1 MDSNPASMT
10 APVGTSHEHPVSRDN
25 ANASAGQILS
35 VRGLTKHFPITGGLL
50 GRPQAWAQAVDGID
64 FSVAAGETLS
74 IVGESGCGK
83 STTARLLMHLIV
95 PDAGQV
101 VFHGKAIGDRDG
113 ISVRDARR
121 KMQMVFQD
129 SHASLNPRLT
139 IEDSIAFGQRA
150 AGVATAKAKTQARE
164 ALRLVGLTPSMFA
177 QRYPHELSGGQ
188 RQRVNIARALA
199 LDPKVL
205 ILDESVSALDKSLE
219 AQILNLLE
227 DLKARL
233 NLTYIFI
240 SHDLNVVQYISD
252 RILVMYLGK
261 IVEIGPVDQIYNQPS
276 HPYTQALLAS
286 RLTHNPRDR
295 RSTPP
300 LVGDPPNPIS
310 PPNGCRF
317 RTRCPLAKRICA
329 ERAPPLAPVSTL
341 AGHIVACHAR
351 HPASQYEAS
360 AA

>member
-1 MDSNPASMT
+1 MAEELASTT
-10 APVGTSHEHPVSRDN
+10 ASSGGSSWRGSPRDASGTATEP
-25 ANASAGQILS
+25 ILA
-35 VRGLTKHFPITGGLL
+35 VRGLRKHFPITGGLF
-50 GRPQAWAQAVDGID
+50 GRAQAWVQAVDGLD

-83 STTARLLMHLIV
+83 STTARLLMHLNV

-101 VFHGKAIGDRDG
+101 VLEGRAIGERDG

-139 IEDSIAFGQRA
+139 IQDSVAFGQRA
-150 AGVATAKAKTQARE
+150 AGVAAAKATAQARE
-164 ALRLVGLTPSMFA
+164 ALSMVGLTPSQFA

-199 LDPKVL
+199 LDPRVL

-252 RILVMYLGK
+252 RVVVMYLGK
-261 IVEIGPVDQIYNQPS
+261 IVEIGPVDRIYSRPS
-276 HPYTQALLAS
+276 HPYTEALLAS
-286 RLTHNPRDR
+286 RPTHDPRHR
-295 RSTPP
+295 RKTPP
-300 LVGDPPNPIS
+300 LAGDPPNPIS
-310 PPNGCRF
+310 PPSGCRF
-317 RTRCPLAKRICA
+317 RTRCPIARQICA
-329 ERAPPLAPVSTL
+329 ERAPPLAPVPAVTD
-341 AGHIVACHAR
+341 HVVACNAR
-351 HPASQYEAS
+351 HSPADYEAS

>member
-1 MDSNPASMT
+1 MPLHSDMATAHGRDLPRPAS
-10 APVGTSHEHPVSRDN
+10 ED
-25 ANASAGQILS
+25 AGRAGRPIIA
-35 VRGLTKHFPITGGLL
+35 VRALRKHFPIAGGLL
-50 GRPQAWAQAVDGID
+50 GRPQAWVQAVDGID
-64 FSVAAGETLS
+64 FAVAPGETLS

-95 PDAGQV
+95 PDSGQV
-101 VFHGKAIGDRDG
+101 EFEGEVIGERQG
-113 ISVRDARR
+113 ISVRDVRR
-121 KMQMVFQD
+121 RMQMVFQD

-150 AGVATAKAKTQARE
+150 AGVADAAAKAQARRS
-164 ALRLVGLTPSMFA
+164 LDMVGLTPSMFA

-199 LDPKVL
+199 LEPRLL

-227 DLKARL
+227 DLKTSL

-240 SHDLNVVQYISD
+240 SHDLSVVQYISD
-252 RILVMYLGK
+252 RVLVMYLGK
-261 IVEIGPVDQIYNQPS
+261 IVEIAPVADIYGAPS

-286 RLTHNPRDR
+286 RPTQNPRLR
-295 RSTPP
+295 RSAPP
-300 LVGDPPNPIS
+300 LTGDPPNPIS
-310 PPNGCRF
+310 PPSGCRF

-329 ERAPPLAPVSTL
+329 EREPSLAPAVSHG
-341 AGHIVACHAR
+341 GHLVACHAR
-351 HPASQYEAS
+351 HGGSNYEAS